1 MMSEIPPDRTGAAE
15 RELLHLLCTG
25 AITEPEGE
33 AAIRFLNTYSFQD
46 VIHEQVFHALR
57 ELRSGQPN
65 LVREQLPARLAQ
77 KGFPDIDFE
86 SFLVPQDTTKVS
98 VGELVKQLRRRA
110 GRR

>member
-1 MMSEIPPDRTGAAE
+1 MMSEISPDKIRTTE
-15 RELLHLLCTG
+15 RELLQLLCTG
-25 AITEPEGE
+25 AISGAEGE
-33 AAIRFLNTYSFQD
+33 AAIRFLDTYSFQD

-57 ELRSGQPN
+57 ELRTGRSN

-86 SFLVPQDTTKVS
+86 SFLTPQGTTKGS
-98 VGELVKQLRRRA
+98 VDELVEQLRRGA